1 MTDLPKCH
9 VCGHDLRGSD
19 TAACPECGTPRPWR
33 RLVFSNA
40 SDFAS
45 AAQALQAAGIE
56 TSKFA
61 PKSSPH
67 GLGSWLGGMPT
78 AGEIWIGATDTHR
91 AVATLEKAGV
101 HVPLPIVDRSDPAC
115 PQCGERLDPDGPEHC
130 GQCGGLFHWIEIDEP
145 EIDTTELACRN
156 CGYDLTGNTARRCP
170 ECNAPI
176 PRNLDALV
184 NAAVAQASEP
194 SGTDTTLPEPDQP
207 SRGSVT
213 FWAGLIAGLL
223 TALLLTK
230 VVKIDNAT
238 VTVLL
243 VIAGTV
249 VGALIAGQFLRDPTR
264 G

>member
-1 MTDLPKCH
+1 MADLPECH
-9 VCGHDLRGSD
+9 VCGYDLRGAD
-19 TAACPECGTPRPWR
+19 TAACPECGTPRARR
-33 RLVFSNA
+33 RLVFHDA
-40 SDFAS
+40 RDFA
-45 AAQALQAAGIE
+45 AAAHVLHTAGIQ
-56 TSKFA
+56 SANFD
-61 PKSSPH
+61 PKRGFF
-67 GLGSWLGGMPT
+67 GLESVLGGAAT
-78 AGEIWIGATDTHR
+78 AGEIWIGTTDAQR
-91 AVATLEKAGV
+91 AVATLEQAGV
-101 HVPLPIVDRSDPAC
+101 HVPVPIVDRSEPSC

-145 EIDTTELACRN
+145 EIDTTELACRT

-184 NAAVAQASEP
+184 NAALAQASEP
-194 SGTDTTLPEPDQP
+194 SGTDTTLPEPEP
-207 SRGSVT
+207 SRGSVK

-243 VIAGTV
+243 VIAGAGA
-249 VGALIAGQFLRDPTR
+249 GALIAGQFLRDPTR